1 MNLLNKSSKRNFKKS
16 LRTSAAALALSTA
29 FLGSACA
36 HTTGWLE
43 DTTVQASGHNFPTST
58 TVTLGS
64 SGDGGGANPLPA
76 NTNYTTAPNV
86 SVTFD
91 LSGTPQAAEAGS
103 GVTTVDLANGS
114 GIAIINSFDITIPST
129 GINFTLTNSG
139 GTYTSGTALAILT
152 TERVT
157 ISGAWPAGLSKATI
171 FLGAGANVNFLDVG
185 GTLTANVIKAPNPY
199 SSRIFSVTT
208 YNGNIEGPGALVFDG
223 TITLTG
229 RGTNRGTTADSIRAG
244 GEILFSDASVFSA
257 GDLTLNQALTYTGT
271 RKGILPCKSVSVSGP
286 RVITGGDADAKSLT
300 LKAVT
305 GSGDP
310 TFAGHVIVQNFT
322 NTGAVTTAASSKA
335 RIEKGS
341 LQANPDVTT
350 NSAPLFFGK
359 V

>member
-152 TERVT
+152 SEPVT
-157 ISGAWPAGLSKATI
+157 ISSFPSLPNAMIVLGSGSNVTFPAS
-171 FLGAGANVNFLDVG
+171 
-185 GTLTANVIKAPNPY
+185 LTAKVINFPSPY
-199 SSRIFSVTT
+199 ASRIFTLANYT
-208 YNGNIEGPGALVFDG
+208 GNIDGPGALVFNG
-223 TITLTG
+223 TIQITG

-257 GDLTLNQALTYTGT
+257 GDLTLNQDLTYTGT

-310 TFAGHVIVQNFT
+310 TFAGHVTVQNFT
-322 NTGAVTTAASSKA
+322 NTGGVTTAGSSA
-335 RIEKGS
+335 VRIEKGAIPTGGVGT
-341 LQANPDVTT
+341 LNTAIVV
-350 NSAPLFFGK
+350 GK
-359 V
+359 A